1 MFSTIF
7 SKPSARAPN
16 SKILTDSPNKSNV
29 RFHVAERGRYD
40 CGVKITLL
48 SAAAP
53 TFRDSEKKEPS

>member
-1 MFSTIF
+1 
-7 SKPSARAPN
+7 
-16 SKILTDSPNKSNV
+16 V
-29 RFHVAERGRYD
+29 RFNVAERGRYD